1 MSWLN
6 EAIQRLLSRL
16 NDKVSSD
23 DSSKELVQSEID
35 TSRVGDSAE
44 DDLDLIKNVDSVAP
58 FLETSQ
64 DE

>member
-6 EAIQRLLSRL
+6 QAIQRLLSGL

-23 DSSKELVQSEID
+23 DSNKELVQSEID
-35 TSRVGDSAE
+35 ISRVGDSAE
-44 DDLDLIKNVDSVAP
+44 DDLDLIKNVDRVAP

>member
-6 EAIQRLLSRL
+6 QAIQRLLSSL

-44 DDLDLIKNVDSVAP
+44 DDLDLIKNVDRVAP

>member
-6 EAIQRLLSRL
+6 QAIQRLLSGL

-44 DDLDLIKNVDSVAP
+44 DDLDLIKNVDRVAP
-58 FLETSQ
+58 FLETTQ

>member
-6 EAIQRLLSRL
+6 QAIQRLLSGL

-23 DSSKELVQSEID
+23 DSSKELEQSEID

-44 DDLDLIKNVDSVAP
+44 DDLDLIKNVDRVAP

>member
-6 EAIQRLLSRL
+6 QAIQRLLSGL

-23 DSSKELVQSEID
+23 ESSKELVQSEID

-44 DDLDLIKNVDSVAP
+44 DDLDLIKNVDRVAP

>member
-6 EAIQRLLSRL
+6 QAIQRLLSGL
-16 NDKVSSD
+16 NDKDSSN

-35 TSRVGDSAE
+35 TRRVGDSAE
-44 DDLDLIKNVDSVAP
+44 DDLDLIKNVDRVAP

>member
-6 EAIQRLLSRL
+6 QAIQRLLSGL

-44 DDLDLIKNVDSVAP
+44 DDLDLIKNVDRVAP
-58 FLETSQ
+58 FLEPSQ

>member
-6 EAIQRLLSRL
+6 QAIQRLLSGL
-16 NDKVSSD
+16 NDKVSSA

-35 TSRVGDSAE
+35 TRRVGDSAE
-44 DDLDLIKNVDSVAP
+44 DDLDLIKNVDRVAP

>member
-6 EAIQRLLSRL
+6 QAIQRLLSGL

-35 TSRVGDSAE
+35 TRRVGDSAE
-44 DDLDLIKNVDSVAP
+44 DDLDLIKNVDRVAP
-58 FLETSQ
+58 FLETGQ

>member
-6 EAIQRLLSRL
+6 QAIQRLLSGL

-35 TSRVGDSAE
+35 TRRVGDSAE
-44 DDLDLIKNVDSVAP
+44 DDLDLIKNVDRVAP

>member
-1 MSWLN
+1 MSWWN
-6 EAIQRLLSRL
+6 QAIQRLLSGL
-16 NDKVSSD
+16 NDKDSSN

-44 DDLDLIKNVDSVAP
+44 DDLDLIKNVDRVAP

>member
-6 EAIQRLLSRL
+6 QAIQRLLSGL

-44 DDLDLIKNVDSVAP
+44 DDLDLIKNVDRVAP

-64 DE
+64 DK

>member
-1 MSWLN
+1 MSWWN
-6 EAIQRLLSRL
+6 QAIQRLLSGL
-16 NDKVSSD
+16 NDNDSSN

-44 DDLDLIKNVDSVAP
+44 DDLDLIKNVDRVAP

>member
-6 EAIQRLLSRL
+6 QAIQRLLSGL
-16 NDKVSSD
+16 NDKTSSD

-35 TSRVGDSAE
+35 TRRVGDSAE
-44 DDLDLIKNVDSVAP
+44 DDLDLIKNVDRVAP

>member
-6 EAIQRLLSRL
+6 QAIQRLLSGL
-16 NDKVSSD
+16 NDKTSSD

-35 TSRVGDSAE
+35 TRRVGASAE
-44 DDLDLIKNVDSVAP
+44 DDLDLIKNVDRVAP

>member
-44 DDLDLIKNVDSVAP
+44 DDLDLIKNVDRVAP

>member
-1 MSWLN
+1 MSWWN
-6 EAIQRLLSRL
+6 QAIQRLLSGL
-16 NDKVSSD
+16 NDKASSN

-35 TSRVGDSAE
+35 TSRVGNSAE
-44 DDLDLIKNVDSVAP
+44 DDLDLIKNVDRVAP

>member
-6 EAIQRLLSRL
+6 QAIQRLLSGL

-44 DDLDLIKNVDSVAP
+44 DDLDLIKNVDRVAP